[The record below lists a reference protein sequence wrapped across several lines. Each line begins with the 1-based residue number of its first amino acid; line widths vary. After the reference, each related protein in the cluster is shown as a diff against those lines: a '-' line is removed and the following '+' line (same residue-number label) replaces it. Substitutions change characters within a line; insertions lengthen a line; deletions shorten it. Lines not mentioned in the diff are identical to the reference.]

1 MYAYIEGKLAEHNP
15 ACVTIDCGGVGYEIH
30 VSLNTYGKIK
40 DKTTAKL
47 FVYQAV
53 REDALLLYGFAD
65 KAEKE
70 LFLQLISVSGVGAST
85 AMLVLSTLSPDA
97 TVNAIL
103 SGDVKKIQSVKGIG
117 LKTAQRIL
125 VDLRDKLSKLEFAPV
140 APGQDALVPQLSRE
154 RQEAVSALVTL
165 GFAKASV
172 EKTVDGLLAAEPDSS
187 TEDIIKKALRM
198 L

>member
-1 MYAYIEGKLAEHNP
+1 
-15 ACVTIDCGGVGYEIH
+15 
-30 VSLNTYGKIK
+30 
-40 DKTTAKL
+40 
-47 FVYQAV
+47 
-53 REDALLLYGFAD
+53 
-65 KAEKE
+65 
-70 LFLQLISVSGVGAST
+70 
-85 AMLVLSTLSPDA
+85 MLVLSTLSPDA

-125 VDLRDKLSKLEFAPV
+125 VDLRDKLSKLEFAPT